1 MTNRNLLWMAAVG
14 LAVVAFFAMLLS
26 NVLFLTTVWHYSTLR
41 AGLAITP
48 GPLLVAVADQA
59 ERQGGVFAGTHL
71 DGLGLIDDA
80 PVADHFGPDF
90 VVVARPGLQTAR
102 DVLPLTAGAGRGQA
116 VDEHLG
122 VGGYGHIQNHG
133 LAGAIV
139 VGRGTRS
146 RRGTRL
152 VGHGATDR
160 EYRNSVFVFLA
171 TLPVPILTLALMRYG
186 SPFKRLQRFLRP
198 LIGESL
204 SQDAASLDHELRAC
218 LGRRSSVIAAG
229 AWQFAALLSGA
240 FEIWFALRLFGHPV
254 SVATAVALESL
265 NQATRHVA
273 FFVPAGLGVQEAGL
287 IVFGQLLGINGELA
301 LALSMVKRMR
311 EVLWGVPS
319 LLSWQWFEGRQLEKQ
334 LRNAP

>member
-1 MTNRNLLWMAAVG
+1 LKLATYIGGLVGLALLVTLMIRADVGAIATTLGSAGGELAWLLPYRALYFLCYAAGWLVLLRPYDKDGRAGLGYLFWVTTIREAIDRLLPVASVGGSVVGIRLLHRRGLAAVPVSATVFVEIVLTLIVSYVFTAVG
-14 LAVVAFFAMLLS
+14 L
-26 NVLFLTTVWHYSTLR
+26 
-41 AGLAITP
+41 
-48 GPLLVAVADQA
+48 
-59 ERQGGVFAGTHL
+59 
-71 DGLGLIDDA
+71 
-80 PVADHFGPDF
+80 
-90 VVVARPGLQTAR
+90 
-102 DVLPLTAGAGRGQA
+102 
-116 VDEHLG
+116 
-122 VGGYGHIQNHG
+122 
-133 LAGAIV
+133 IV
-139 VGRGTRS
+139 
-146 RRGTRL
+146 L

-171 TLPVPILTLALMRYG
+171 TLPVPIVTLALMRYG
-186 SPFKRLQRFLRP
+186 SPFRRLQRFLRP

-204 SQDAASLDHELRAC
+204 SQDAASLDQELRAC
-218 LGRRSSVIAAG
+218 LSRRSSMFAAG
-229 AWQFAALLSGA
+229 SWQFAALLSGA

-254 SVATAVALESL
+254 SVATAVALESM